1 MIKTNKGFTLIELLA
16 VIVILAIILVI
27 AVPRILN
34 VVQES
39 KINAVEIDAKIVARE
54 LQKKVANDPIDLSSL
69 TVDDLKDY
77 GVKAQYTEFKAF
89 MVNGEVQVTLGNGVH
104 TASTF
109 EAKVYGVSW
118 AGGMSSMVRTDDAVG
133 MTFTKNTSTITSD
146 FDNAEIYKDIKEVT
160 DTYGNQFVSIPKFYI
175 KKTVNGNAWTWQISN
190 IKYDED
196 YYLPACFYDYE
207 NNKELPYILVGKY
220 VSNLNGDKLESKTN
234 TFPAI
239 SKNISQF
246 RTYARNNNVGDLKG
260 YQLIDIHV
268 IDLLQTLFTIEFAT
282 LNSQSIM
289 KGFSEGNSSWN
300 NEVVSSTGNKITILS
315 SASWFVVGQYIGVG
329 SFLGATNRAAYLEI
343 TEINGNEITYS
354 GTPTGAITA
363 GLGLVNLAYKN
374 GKTDSVPSLSGSLVS
389 NSNGEYPMKY
399 RGIENLYGNIYQMVD
414 GININNYQAYVN
426 LNPNTY
432 QSSTFSG
439 DYKVLSYINSSS
451 SGFIKQMGYD
461 SNYPFANL
469 PISTTSSSGTALYED
484 SYGLFSGDRIVLFG
498 GNNRIYSSVGIYS
511 FETSY
516 TSTSSTSDS
525 SSRLVKKAL

>member
-289 KGFSEGNSSWN
+289 KGFSEGHSMWN
-300 NEVVSSTGNKITILS
+300 HEVVSSTGNKVTVAS
-315 SASWFVVGQYIGVG
+315 SASLFVVGQYIG
-329 SFLGATNRAAYLEI
+329 LGTSLGNVQRAAYLEI

-354 GTPTGAITA
+354 GTPTGEITP
-363 GLGLVNLAYKN
+363 GLGLFNMAYKN

-399 RGIENLYGNIYQMVD
+399 RGIENLYGNIFQMVD
-414 GININNYQAYVN
+414 GVNFNNYQAYVN

-432 QSSTFSG
+432 QESTFSG
-439 DYKVLSYINSSS
+439 DYKALNYVNSSS
-451 SGFIKQMGYD
+451 NVYIIKEGYD
-461 SNYPFANL
+461 SNYPFATF
-469 PISTTSSSGTALYED
+469 PISGESSNINSFYKDYYWVSSGDKIA
-484 SYGLFSGDRIVLFG
+484 LFG
-498 GNNRIYSSVGIYS
+498 GRPVEG
-511 FETSY
+511 SY
-516 TSTSSTSDS
+516 AGTHYWHLTTGPTISTINS